1 MATLIQTKG
10 NQMAH
15 WLGTWENK
23 SADGVLSETWTKQMT
38 APF

>member
-1 MATLIQTKG
+1 
-10 NQMAH
+10 MAH

-23 SADGVLSETWTKQMT
+23 SADGVLSEIGQKQMT